1 MRPLLLL
8 TLGLAAGCAIA
19 MGPPK
24 TEVDGLVV
32 SLFDSDGRRAGT
44 VTLQQEGEKSLLF
57 IFDTRGLPPGRHA
70 VHLHAIGN
78 CTRPDF
84 LSAGPHLDEGHH
96 QHGKENPAGP
106 HDGDLDD
113 IVVNEVGISHDTL
126 RLDRRINVGAMTKG
140 DGSAIVIHSGP
151 DDQRT
156 DPSGNSGAR
165 IACGIL
171 M

>member
-1 MRPLLLL
+1 
-8 TLGLAAGCAIA
+8 

-140 DGSAIVIHSGP
+140 DGSAIVIHAGP